1 MRNSDLTTSQNIFFF
16 WIWSQIISFLVK
28 CKNRFKKYLVKV
40 AISRLPLSSLF
51 PPSLWA
57 SFCSVKTVRSLR
69 REERGGWLVLLS
81 PHRGTCWGAGPEA
94 EGGWAGGSL
103 VSPLLPSSLQTLQAR
118 WLQKR
123 PLPSQLAWLKLPTIC
138 AWALRGTQTHDTR
151 ARHYQVSTTINN
163 INMFV
168 CLLFIICQLTDS
180 PVTEGVR
187 LWEYN
192 CWY

>member
-1 MRNSDLTTSQNIFFF
+1 MP
-16 WIWSQIISFLVK
+16 FL
-28 CKNRFKKYLVKV
+28 C
-40 AISRLPLSSLF
+40 SPSSLF

-81 PHRGTCWGAGPEA
+81 TPRDRLRGRA
-94 EGGWAGGSL
+94 GGWGRLGRRLSGL
-103 VSPLLPSSLQTLQAR
+103 SPPLSSLQTLQAR

-138 AWALRGTQTHDTR
+138 AWALWGTQTHDTR
-151 ARHYQVSTTINN
+151 HYQVSTINN

-168 CLLFIICQLTDS
+168 CLLFVICQLTDS
-180 PVTEGVR
+180 RVTEGLR